1 LSAQQRVPLR
11 VRILNPR
18 IGTEFPLPAYATGG
32 SAGLDLRACLER
44 PVELAAGRAELIPT
58 GLAIHLENPALAAV
72 VLPRSG
78 LGHRHGIVLGNLVGL
93 IDSDYQGELM
103 VSCWN
108 RGAEPYTIK
117 PGERI
122 AQLVVIPVVQVDL
135 QVVASFE
142 ASARGGGGFG
152 HSGQH

>member
-1 LSAQQRVPLR
+1 VTRKRLPLQ
-11 VRILNPR
+11 VRILDAR
-18 IGTEFPLPAYATGG
+18 LGADFPLPQYATSG
-32 SAGLDLRACLER
+32 SAGLDLRACLDKAL
-44 PVELAAGRAELIPT
+44 ELAPGRAELIPT
-58 GLAIHLENPALAAV
+58 GLAIYIEDSGLAAV

-108 RGAEPYTIK
+108 RGHEPFTLT

-122 AQLVVIPVVQVDL
+122 AQLVIVPVVQVEL
-135 QVVASFE
+135 EIVANFD
-142 ASARGGGGFG
+142 ASARGAGGFG
-152 HSGQH
+152 HSGRH

>member
-1 LSAQQRVPLR
+1 MTRRLAPLR
-11 VRILNPR
+11 VRIIDPR
-18 IGTEFPLPAYATGG
+18 LGAEFPLPQYATAG
-32 SAGLDLRACLER
+32 SAGLDLRACLEK
-44 PVELAAGRAELIPT
+44 PLVLASGRAELIPT
-58 GLAIHLENPALAAV
+58 GLAIYLEDPGLAAM

-108 RGAEPYTIK
+108 RGHEPFTLK

-122 AQLVVIPVVQVDL
+122 AQLVVVPVVQVEL
-135 QVVASFE
+135 EIVANFE
-142 ASARGGGGFG
+142 ASARGAGGFG
-152 HSGQH
+152 HSGRH

>member
-1 LSAQQRVPLR
+1 MTPGRAPLR
-11 VRILNPR
+11 VRIIDPR
-18 IGTEFPLPAYATGG
+18 LGADFPLPQYATAG
-32 SAGLDLRACLER
+32 SAGLDLRACLEK
-44 PVELAAGRAELIPT
+44 PLELAPGRAELIPT
-58 GLAIHLENPALAAV
+58 GLAIYLEDPGLAAV

-108 RGAEPYTIK
+108 RAQEPFTLI

-122 AQLVVIPVVQVDL
+122 AQLVIIPVVQVQL
-135 QVVASFE
+135 EIVANFD
-142 ASARGGGGFG
+142 ATARGAGGFG
-152 HSGQH
+152 HSGRQ

>member
-1 LSAQQRVPLR
+1 VTRRLAPLR
-11 VRILNPR
+11 VRIIDPR
-18 IGTEFPLPAYATGG
+18 LGAEFPLPQYATAG
-32 SAGLDLRACLER
+32 SAGLDLRACLEK
-44 PVELAAGRAELIPT
+44 PLELAPGRAELIPT
-58 GLAIHLENPALAAV
+58 GLAIHLEDPGLAAM

-108 RGAEPYTIK
+108 RGQEPFTLK

-122 AQLVVIPVVQVDL
+122 AQLVILPVVQVEL
-135 QVVASFE
+135 QIVANFE
-142 ASARGGGGFG
+142 ATARGAGGFG
-152 HSGQH
+152 HSGRH